1 MRPRNKRM
9 KPISRMKLAEA
20 LGISQPTA
28 TKNIQAGMPADD
40 IEAARAW
47 RGANVTM
54 FAGGRGKSP
63 ATPAGEVLQD
73 SGGIETTERLRAI
86 AVADFSAAT
95 TIQERAAASR
105 TVKDIELAHEA
116 RKRDAVAVAKEEG
129 SLMHR
134 DEVIELYQ
142 KGIGQLRGL
151 LESMAA
157 SVAHTANPSDP
168 ELAQQAIDDYLEQV
182 FSTMSKP

>member
-1 MRPRNKRM
+1 M

-54 FAGGRGKSP
+54 F
-63 ATPAGEVLQD
+63 AGEVLQD

-116 RKRDAVAVAKEEG
+116 RKRDAVAVAKEQG